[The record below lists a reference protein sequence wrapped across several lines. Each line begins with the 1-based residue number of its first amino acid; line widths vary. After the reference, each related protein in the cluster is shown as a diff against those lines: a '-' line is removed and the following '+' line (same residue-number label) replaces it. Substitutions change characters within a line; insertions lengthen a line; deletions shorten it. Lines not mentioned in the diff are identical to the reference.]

1 MIMTSV
7 SGHLL
12 SYDFPGMYRSWH
24 SCSPLELF
32 ESPVIKECPKDFVNI
47 KVSHDFV
54 FNIY

>member
-1 MIMTSV
+1 MTSV

-32 ESPVIKECPKDFVNI
+32 ESPVVKECPKDFVNI

-54 FNIY
+54 FSMF